1 MISSYFFIRIIVF
14 VFFSTA
20 PFKKQQDNFHILSV
34 TDMSATLCTHKGRQK
49 SFVSSLAPFP
59 NKNSRKPENLF
70 TCVCEVSTQYLVNAY

>member
-20 PFKKQQDNFHILSV
+20 PFKKQDNFHILSV
-34 TDMSATLCTHKGRQK
+34 TDMSTTLCTHKGRQK